1 MNILAIGPHPDDI
14 EIGCAGSLIKYAR
27 AGHAVFVLVLTSGD
41 VGGDAVI
48 RRKEA
53 EASAQHMGV
62 KQMFWGGFKDTELG
76 ADKALI
82 SRIEGV
88 IKATAPDMVLVNYSE
103 DTHQDH
109 RASALAT
116 VSAARYVKE
125 VLFYEVPTTCNFDPK
140 IYVDIGDVMEYKIT
154 ALNLHASQVDKTR
167 VKDLTI
173 LESANASAMF
183 RGFQGRVK
191 YAEGFAP
198 LRILR
203 EIA

>member
-14 EIGCAGSLIKYAR
+14 EIGCAGTLIRYAR
-27 AGHAVFVLVLTSGD
+27 AGHRVFLLILTSGD
-41 VGGDAVI
+41 VGGDATL

-53 EASAQHMGV
+53 EASADHIGARQV
-62 KQMFWGGFKDTELG
+62 FWGVFKDTELH
-76 ADKALI
+76 ADKTLI
-82 SRIEGV
+82 NRIEEV
-88 IKATAPDMVLVNYSE
+88 VKACQPDIVLVNYSE

-116 VSAARYVKE
+116 VSAARYAKE
-125 VLFYEVPTTCNFDPK
+125 VLFYEVPTTFNFDPK
-140 IYVDIGDVMEYKIT
+140 IYVDIGDVVEKKFT
-154 ALNLHASQVDKTR
+154 ALKLHASQVDKTR

-173 LESANASAMF
+173 IESANASAVF

-203 EIA
+203 EIS

>member
-14 EIGCAGSLIKYAR
+14 EIGCAGTLVKYAR
-27 AGHAVFVLVLTSGD
+27 AGHAVFLLILTSGD
-41 VGGDAVI
+41 VGGDAVT

-53 EASAQHMGV
+53 EASAAHMGV
-62 KQMFWGGFKDTELG
+62 KQVFWGGFKDTELVS
-76 ADKALI
+76 DKTLI
-82 SRIEGV
+82 TRIETV
-88 IKATAPDMVLVNYSE
+88 LSSTSPDLVLVNYSD

-109 RASALAT
+109 RAAGLAT
-116 VSAARYVKE
+116 VSASRYVKE
-125 VLFYEVPTTCNFDPK
+125 VLFYEVPTTCNFSPK
-140 IYVDIGDVMEYKIT
+140 IYVDIGDVMEHKIT
-154 ALNLHASQVDKTR
+154 ALKLHASQVDKTR

-173 LESANASAMF
+173 LESATASAMF

-203 EIA
+203 DIA